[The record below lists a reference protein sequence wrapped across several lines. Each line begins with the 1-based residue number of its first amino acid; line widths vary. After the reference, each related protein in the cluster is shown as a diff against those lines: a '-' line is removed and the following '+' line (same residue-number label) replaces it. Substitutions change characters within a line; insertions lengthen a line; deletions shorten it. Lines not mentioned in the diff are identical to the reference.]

1 MSSGRDNTAGR
12 PAVIAEKFLRGRIG
26 RGHPCRFAGDPP
38 PPPLHLVMDN
48 GQNTG
53 TLINS
58 DILASPKAAYVQS
71 ASSSLTFFGAFTDPN
86 DA

>member
-1 MSSGRDNTAGR
+1 
-12 PAVIAEKFLRGRIG
+12 
-26 RGHPCRFAGDPP
+26 
-38 PPPLHLVMDN
+38 MDN

-58 DILASPKAAYVQS
+58 DILASPKTPYVQS